1 MFTPYRDFATKVI
14 KQGFM
19 TEDQLKSLSGRS
31 SRASRKAAD
40 MSQDQLT
47 SLANFLRSDAVRN
60 SIERVQDDAAQRAV
74 LGAR

>member
-1 MFTPYRDFATKVI
+1 
-14 KQGFM
+14 
-19 TEDQLKSLSGRS
+19 
-31 SRASRKAAD
+31 